1 MEINLE
7 DIKRTKTGKLC
18 YLLSILLLTYLY
30 KTFLE
35 GVGLWRLNSV
45 SELLLFILSLCV
57 FVSHIFIISALEK
70 ELPRFDILRV
80 LIKNR
85 GCVLSKDLEDMLDG
99 GNMLLIGFG
108 IVDISILIMW
118 GLLQCMI

>member
-1 MEINLE
+1 MKIHLE

-18 YLLSILLLTYLY
+18 YLLTILLLTYLY

-45 SELLLFILSLCV
+45 SELMLFILSLCI
-57 FVSHIFIISALEK
+57 FVSHIFIISVLEK
-70 ELPRFDILRV
+70 ELPRFDIMML

-85 GCVLSKDLEDMLDG
+85 GCNLSKDLEDMIDG
-99 GNMLLIGFG
+99 GNMLLIGLG

-118 GLLQCMI
+118 GLLRCMI